1 MEIFFSI
8 YFLFNVDIDNFFRLF
23 YNYFMDSKEKNIND
37 LTFEEALKKLEEN
50 VLNLEKG
57 DLGLDE
63 SIIIYE
69 EGIKYSDYLLK
80 KLDSAEKR
88 VEELSAKDEGS
99 ARPSL
104 NTEPLNI

>member
-1 MEIFFSI
+1 
-8 YFLFNVDIDNFFRLF
+8 
-23 YNYFMDSKEKNIND
+23 MDAKKPNLND

-80 KLDSAEKR
+80 KLESAEKR
-88 VEELSAKDEGS
+88 VEELSAKNNGNGI
-99 ARPSL
+99 PSL
-104 NTEPLNI
+104 NTDPLNI

>member
-1 MEIFFSI
+1 
-8 YFLFNVDIDNFFRLF
+8 
-23 YNYFMDSKEKNIND
+23 MDAKEKNIND

-50 VLNLEKG
+50 VLSLEKG

-69 EGIKYSDYLLK
+69 EGTKYSDYLLK

-88 VEELSAKDEGS
+88 VEELSAKDEEGV
-99 ARPSL
+99 RPSL

>member
-1 MEIFFSI
+1 
-8 YFLFNVDIDNFFRLF
+8 
-23 YNYFMDSKEKNIND
+23 MDAKKPNLND
-37 LTFEEALKKLEEN
+37 LTFEEVLKKLEEN

-80 KLDSAEKR
+80 KLESAEKR
-88 VEELSAKDEGS
+88 VEELSAKNNGNGI
-99 ARPSL
+99 PSL
-104 NTEPLNI
+104 NTDPLNI

>member
-1 MEIFFSI
+1 M
-8 YFLFNVDIDNFFRLF
+8 NAA
-23 YNYFMDSKEKNIND
+23 EKNLND

-50 VLNLEKG
+50 VSSLEKG

-88 VEELSAKDEGS
+88 VEELSAKNDGNGQS
-99 ARPSL
+99 SL
-104 NTEPLNI
+104 NTESLNI

>member
-1 MEIFFSI
+1 
-8 YFLFNVDIDNFFRLF
+8 
-23 YNYFMDSKEKNIND
+23 MDSKEKNIND

-69 EGIKYSDYLLK
+69 EGRK
-80 KLDSAEKR
+80 
-88 VEELSAKDEGS
+88 
-99 ARPSL
+99 
-104 NTEPLNI
+104 

>member
-1 MEIFFSI
+1 M
-8 YFLFNVDIDNFFRLF
+8 DAKKTNF
-23 YNYFMDSKEKNIND
+23 ND
-37 LTFEEALKKLEEN
+37 LTFEAALKKLEEN
-50 VLNLEKG
+50 VLSLEKG

-63 SIIIYE
+63 SITLYE

-88 VEELSAKDEGS
+88 VEELSAKNDGNGM
-99 ARPSL
+99 PSL

>member
-1 MEIFFSI
+1 M
-8 YFLFNVDIDNFFRLF
+8 DI
-23 YNYFMDSKEKNIND
+23 KEKNIND

-50 VLNLEKG
+50 VLSLEKG

-69 EGIKYSDYLLK
+69 DGIKYSDYLLK

-88 VEELSAKDEGS
+88 VEELSAKDEGG

>member
-1 MEIFFSI
+1 
-8 YFLFNVDIDNFFRLF
+8 
-23 YNYFMDSKEKNIND
+23 MDAKKTNLND

-50 VLNLEKG
+50 VLSLEKG

-63 SIIIYE
+63 SIVIYE

-88 VEELSAKDEGS
+88 VEELSAKNDGNGM
-99 ARPSL
+99 PSL